1 MSTLVSEAMQVQF
14 RTVDG
19 IPLRYAE
26 SDGHQGRTILLT
38 NPWPES
44 LYAFLP
50 IWQSLSQHSHLLA
63 IDLPGFGQSE
73 RRDTLL
79 SPRAMGEFLI
89 RLIDEWGL
97 ETPHIVA
104 PDVGTAAA
112 LFAAALHPG
121 KLRSLVVGNGA
132 IAYPLQVGGVL
143 KDIID
148 APDLEAF
155 RAIDPRSTIGNAL
168 DAGHEQYILPK
179 EVREDYLQSYEK
191 DRFVESMRYVRSYP
205 QELPLLR
212 ENFCQRYPNASPNHQ
227 QPSRRLSAAWQ
238 WRISARAATQEHTRH
253 LGRGPFPLGGRRRPV
268 RCDHLGL
275 GKGWLPK
282 HQGVNGL
289 LPVGPIQCRYMK
301 SR

>member
-26 SDGHQGRTILLT
+26 SDGHQDRPILLT

-97 ETPHIVA
+97 EAPHIVA
-104 PDVGTAAA
+104 PYVGTAAV

-155 RAIDPRSTIGNAL
+155 RGIDPRSTIGNAL
-168 DAGHEQYILPK
+168 DAGHEQYTLPK
-179 EVREDYLQSYEK
+179 EVREDYFQSYEK

-205 QELPLLR
+205 QDLPLLR
-212 ENFCQRYPNASPNHQ
+212 ELLSEIQTPVQIIS
-227 QPSRRLSAAWQ
+227 SRHDDLVPLGNGEYLHERLPKNKLDILDVGHFPWEDAADQ
-238 WRISARAATQEHTRH
+238 YATIISAWVKDGYQNI
-253 LGRGPFPLGGRRRPV
+253 RG
-268 RCDHLGL
+268 
-275 GKGWLPK
+275 
-282 HQGVNGL
+282 
-289 LPVGPIQCRYMK
+289 
-301 SR
+301 